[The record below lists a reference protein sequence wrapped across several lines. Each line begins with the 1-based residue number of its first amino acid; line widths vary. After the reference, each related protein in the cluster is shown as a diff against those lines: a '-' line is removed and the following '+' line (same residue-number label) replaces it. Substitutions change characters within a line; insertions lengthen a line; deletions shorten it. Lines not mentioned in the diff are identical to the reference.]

1 MAGGACVW
9 AEREADA
16 GGRPA
21 YLSDAADRLA
31 PLCHAIAT
39 TLVHALATRRYTVTG
54 DPRAL
59 GPTDL

>member
-1 MAGGACVW
+1 MLEVA
-9 AEREADA
+9 
-16 GGRPA
+16 PA

-39 TLVHALATRRYTVTG
+39 TLDHALATRRYTVTG